1 MLIPS
6 YSPERRRLTSSLSR
20 GTKANSQL
28 YSVVFSNRIKSIKN
42 GEWVGAWMRMK
53 VWTVTCPSKLFAR
66 QDYVKTGER

>member
-1 MLIPS
+1 MMPHG
-6 YSPERRRLTSSLSR
+6 SPTTH
-20 GTKANSQL
+20 TKTGRAANSQL